1 MEISNNNLITTLST
15 DIPSQPSDA
24 NPRAK
29 SAKKKVAGEEPSFD
43 GTLGATLNAQTPVVT
58 VPAAG
63 NIGADKF
70 ELSAQGAAAADAAA
84 ATKGGAPAPTIA
96 SLFQAKAQES
106 ANGPIAGAF
115 VAGPDQPW
123 GSRWVFGAGNQPTA
137 EDLAAAKSS
146 GGKPAPESK
155 GEVSIEQLKKLL
167 AVAAQAGTPNT
178 TTAQGG
184 DESQLNAANEASIQD
199 IEAAVSAL
207 GGKLESVRTQGK
219 DALATPVKGQLNAL
233 GGAEYLSALQGGKLA
248 ATGGAK
254 GSALKGGTEIGGIG
268 DAKLAKAKLAETKL
282 AGFDSSLQGAQAIT
296 QTTVAKPTL
305 QVLPGGLSSGPS
317 LESGHLQGGLRL
329 SKDEPQAAGDSVFIG
344 ATPLSAIKT
353 SDQLGA
359 VPPQTL
365 TGHVVPGAM
374 QRDRLTSESVRNMAN
389 SITGMTAAGG
399 GEMRIKMN
407 PGNLGELMI
416 HVSTNGKE
424 VGLKVQADNA
434 GSKKIIEDSLGAL
447 RDSLASQSLAL
458 GRVDVTLATTS
469 SQSSEF
475 GSNSQSPNQQHAGSS
490 SFDGQTPNQG
500 RFTENSGNED
510 RSSSGASRSRIAA
523 MASSGVT
530 SRPSASRSADASRL
544 DVMA

>member
-1 MEISNNNLITTLST
+1 MQSLS
-15 DIPSQPSDA
+15 
-24 NPRAK
+24 
-29 SAKKKVAGEEPSFD
+29 
-43 GTLGATLNAQTPVVT
+43 
-58 VPAAG
+58 
-63 NIGADKF
+63 
-70 ELSAQGAAAADAAA
+70 
-84 ATKGGAPAPTIA
+84 
-96 SLFQAKAQES
+96 
-106 ANGPIAGAF
+106 
-115 VAGPDQPW
+115 
-123 GSRWVFGAGNQPTA
+123 
-137 EDLAAAKSS
+137 
-146 GGKPAPESK
+146 
-155 GEVSIEQLKKLL
+155 EQLKKMT
-167 AVAAQAGTPNT
+167 AVAAQAGTADT

-184 DESQLNAANEASIQD
+184 DESQLKAASEASIQD

-219 DALATPVKGQLNAL
+219 DAQANPAKGQLNAL
-233 GGAEYLSALQGGKLA
+233 GGAEYLSALQGGKQA

-254 GSALKGGTEIGGIG
+254 ASALKGGTEIGGIG
-268 DAKLAKAKLAETKL
+268 EAKLAKAKIAEAKL
-282 AGFDSSLQGAQAIT
+282 TGFDSSLVDAPAIT
-296 QTTVAKPTL
+296 QTTVAKPAL
-305 QVLPGGLSSGPS
+305 QVLPGGLSSGTKP
-317 LESGHLQGGLRL
+317 ESGHLQGGLRL
-329 SKDEPQAAGDSVFIG
+329 SKDEPQAGPNDSVFIG

-416 HVSTNGKE
+416 HVSTNGKD

-469 SQSSEF
+469 SQSSDF
-475 GSNSQSPNQQHAGSS
+475 GSNSQTPNQQQQAAMSN
-490 SFDGQTPNQG
+490 FDGQTPNQG

-523 MASSGVT
+523 MASAGVA
-530 SRPSASRSADASRL
+530 SRPSASRNADASRL